1 MPPAKQ
7 SNLNTILLVLS
18 IIGGAATTIKFI
30 GPLHTLPGE
39 MKEVRESV
47 QDIAVTQ
54 AVQTEVLSTLA
65 EVAADTKVM
74 RRDVDRHEAQIHEV
88 QRRIKELEDSP

>member
-1 MPPAKQ
+1 MPPQKQ
-7 SNLNTILLVLS
+7 SNLNTILLLLS
-18 IIGGAATTIKFI
+18 IIGGSITAIKFVA
-30 GPLHTLPGE
+30 PLHTMPGE

-54 AVQTEVLSTLA
+54 AVQTEALATLA

-74 RRDVDRHEAQIHEV
+74 RRDVDRHEAQITDV
-88 QRRIKELEDSP
+88 QRRLETIERQP